1 MSAQLDKILEA
12 VTGIH
17 VRMDRF
23 EIEQKMLRHEMNERF
38 SEMDRRFDDV
48 AKEFS
53 VVHEKFAEVDRRF
66 DEMDRRFVEV
76 DQRFDDVT
84 VEFGIMHLK
93 FAETDKRFDGVT
105 AEFGSIHGKFEE
117 IKQIISDAQVKNLE
131 SDNLILREIGQ
142 LREEVRYAIDTSHEN
157 REQIHRLKNRLG

>member
-23 EIEQKMLRHEMNERF
+23 EIEQKTLRHEMNERF

-53 VVHEKFAEVDRRF
+53 VVHEKFAEVD
-66 DEMDRRFVEV
+66 
-76 DQRFDDVT
+76 QRFDDVT
-84 VEFGIMHLK
+84 VEFGVMHLK
-93 FAETDKRFDGVT
+93 LAETDKRFDGVT

-142 LREEVRYAIDTSHEN
+142 LR
-157 REQIHRLKNRLG
+157 